1 MSANPPAPADD
12 TRTSRWSLPI
22 VRVAGIEIRIHAT
35 FLILVALFAFGSSAR
50 GGPGVVGGL
59 LWLAVI
65 AARVVVHEL
74 AHSIVAIHRGATV
87 REIVLLPIGGVSK
100 LENLPETPRDEFAIA
115 IAGPLASFGIA
126 ALGAAIAGL
135 FGQSLLPVD
144 LYGGPILH
152 KVVWFNLIVGAF
164 NLLPAFPL
172 DGGRVL
178 RSLLERR
185 FDLERATRHAAR
197 IGRIVALAMMA
208 IGIFADWWLVFIG
221 VFVYF
226 GAAAE
231 EAATIV
237 HIRLKGLRAKDVM
250 LLNHVTAAELLE
262 HDAPVVAPTAD
273 VEREVIP
280 ALTASPSHAVVVTE
294 SSRPIGVIREEDVE
308 HLIDVHGP
316 ERTS

>member
-12 TRTSRWSLPI
+12 TRASRWSLPI

-59 LWLAVI
+59 LWLALI
-65 AARVVVHEL
+65 AACVVVHEL

-185 FDLERATRHAAR
+185 FDLERATRQAAR

-208 IGIFADWWLVFIG
+208 IGLFADWWLVFIG

-237 HIRLKGLRAKDVM
+237 HIRQSTICPLCVS
-250 LLNHVTAAELLE
+250 T
-262 HDAPVVAPTAD
+262 
-273 VEREVIP
+273 
-280 ALTASPSHAVVVTE
+280 
-294 SSRPIGVIREEDVE
+294 SSRIA
-308 HLIDVHGP
+308 L
-316 ERTS
+316 